1 MRQVKRTLGD
11 WIYSDLDQNKYLQKL
26 YNKLIMEY
34 AKLLQGEYY
43 FLNVNEIRHLLR
55 FSDLLSKSSDKMK
68 EDFHKN
74 IAQNIVCI
82 IEKLYPQDVLNKIYL
97 GSVLNNVNNYVGVEG
112 KCENYKNA
120 DIVEGIR
127 EAIIKERHRLPDEC
141 GTNMYFDAEQGVSF

>member
-55 FSDLLSKSSDKMK
+55 FSDRKSTR
-68 EDFHKN
+68 
-74 IAQNIVCI
+74 
-82 IEKLYPQDVLNKIYL
+82 LN
-97 GSVLNNVNNYVGVEG
+97 SSH
-112 KCENYKNA
+112 A
-120 DIVEGIR
+120 
-127 EAIIKERHRLPDEC
+127 
-141 GTNMYFDAEQGVSF
+141 